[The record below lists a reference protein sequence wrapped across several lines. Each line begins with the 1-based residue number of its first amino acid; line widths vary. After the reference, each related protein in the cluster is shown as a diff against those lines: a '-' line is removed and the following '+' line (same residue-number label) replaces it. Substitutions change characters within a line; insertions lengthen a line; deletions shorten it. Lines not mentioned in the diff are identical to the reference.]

1 MNKIR
6 QKWLELQSWEDRYD
20 CLVFSTI
27 EIDSIRKDRAF
38 SGEYTDSQILN
49 ALQDSVQC
57 FEDELYELEA
67 KVTQLTIE
75 TLLNSRSD

>member
-20 CLVFSTI
+20 CVVFSTI
-27 EIDSIRKDRAF
+27 DIDSVRKDRSF

-49 ALQDSVQC
+49 ALQDAMQC

-67 KVTQLTIE
+67 KVTQLTID
-75 TLLNSRSD
+75 TLLNSRNK

>member
-20 CLVFSTI
+20 CVVFSTI
-27 EIDSIRKDRAF
+27 DIDSVRKDRSF

-49 ALQDSVQC
+49 ALQDSMQC

-67 KVTQLTIE
+67 KVTQLTIG
-75 TLLNSRSD
+75 TLVNSRNK

>member
-20 CLVFSTI
+20 CVVFSTI
-27 EIDSIRKDRAF
+27 DIDSVRKDRTF

-49 ALQDSVQC
+49 ALQDAMQC

-67 KVTQLTIE
+67 KVTQLTID
-75 TLLNSRSD
+75 TLLNSRNK

>member
-20 CLVFSTI
+20 CVVFSTVD
-27 EIDSIRKDRAF
+27 IDSIRKDRAF
-38 SGEYTDSQILN
+38 SGEYTVSQILN
-49 ALQDSVQC
+49 ALQDSMQC

-67 KVTQLTIE
+67 RVTRLTIE
-75 TLLNSRSD
+75 TLLNSRSR